1 MTAPPASVKGGRNN
15 VRKFSMALLAIML
28 ALGMMGGAFAYF
40 TDVETSSDNTATA
53 CTMNLLVS
61 DNDEYP
67 PKDGVSVTWS
77 MTNMVPGETICLPGS
92 VVLYNDG
99 LMETDHVEI
108 NFTHEIDD
116 LPDVDSDT
124 NKISDPEDMARWIEI
139 VNMGYNGSIDFDDLF
154 DSDQVTYDSNGNGFF
169 DLEDVTL
176 APWADEGGPLD
187 DLPAPP
193 ANSAGFK
200 AFQLSLQFNAGATDD
215 IQGDTLITTVHF
227 TLNQH
232 SSQ

>member
-1 MTAPPASVKGGRNN
+1 MK
-15 VRKFSMALLAIML
+15 KFSIALLATIL

-40 TDVETSSDNTATA
+40 TDVETSSDNRLTA

-67 PKDGVSVTWS
+67 PQDGVSVTWS
-77 MTNMVPGETICLPGS
+77 MTNMVPGETICPLGS
-92 VVLYNDG
+92 VALYNDG
-99 LMETDHVEI
+99 PMEADHVEI
-108 NFTHEIDD
+108 SFTHEIND

-124 NKISDPEDMARWIEI
+124 NKSSAPEDMAEWIEI
-139 VNMGYNGSIDFDDLF
+139 VTMGYNGGSDFVDLF
-154 DSDQVTYDSNGNGFF
+154 DSDPDTYDSNDNGFF

-176 APWADEGGPLD
+176 APWTDEHGPFD

-200 AFQLSLQFNAGATDD
+200 IFQLDLAFNSGATDD

-227 TLNQH
+227 TLNQDA
-232 SSQ
+232 SQ